1 VGVIIHKITEEASRK
16 KSMGA
21 VFIIVS
27 HLTIMRFHQI
37 GLTDSLMLLQVAY
50 QSRWVWVVTAVL
62 SFQPGRSFLR
72 DL

>member
-1 VGVIIHKITEEASRK
+1 MGVIIHKITEEASRK

-37 GLTDSLMLLQVAY
+37 GLTDSLNAIADSIPEQVGLG
-50 QSRWVWVVTAVL
+50 SDCC
-62 SFQPGRSFLR
+62 SFLPAR
-72 DL
+72 KELS